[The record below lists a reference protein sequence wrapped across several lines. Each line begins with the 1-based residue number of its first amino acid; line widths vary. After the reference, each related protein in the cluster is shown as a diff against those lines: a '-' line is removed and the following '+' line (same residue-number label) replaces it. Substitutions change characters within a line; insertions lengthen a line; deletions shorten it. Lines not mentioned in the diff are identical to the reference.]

1 MRVAPVSKTVQSH
14 LLAAARPLTEPK
26 GTVVFRRDD
35 PAFGV
40 FLIQKGSVSLRLETG
55 EGKAILVRK
64 ATRDSI
70 IGLPSTLSGGR
81 YSLTAVTL
89 EKSELALIER
99 PALLELIKRD
109 PSLGLELLRAL
120 GEEVAEMRAVL
131 ASQPTPALAAV

>member
-26 GTVVFRRDD
+26 GAVIFRRDD

-81 YSLTAVTL
+81 YSMTAVTL

-99 PALLELIKRD
+99 PALLELIKSD
-109 PSLGLELLRAL
+109 SALGLELLRAL

-131 ASQPTPALAAV
+131 ASQPVPALAAV

>member
-14 LLAAARPLTEPK
+14 LLAAARPLTESK
-26 GTVVFRRDD
+26 GAVVFRRDD

-40 FLIQKGSVSLRLETG
+40 FLIQKGSISLRLETG

-99 PALLELIKRD
+99 PALLELIQRD

-120 GEEVAEMRAVL
+120 GGGVAEMRAVL
-131 ASQPTPALAAV
+131 ASQPTPALAAI

>member
-26 GTVVFRRDD
+26 GAVLFRRDD

-40 FLIQKGSVSLRLETG
+40 FLIRRGSVSLRLEAG

-81 YSLTAVTL
+81 YSMTAVTL

-99 PALLELIKRD
+99 PALLDLIKND
-109 PSLGLELLRAL
+109 SALGLELLRAL

>member
-14 LLAAARPLTEPK
+14 LLAAARPVTEPK
-26 GTVVFRRDD
+26 GAVLFRRDE

-40 FLIQKGSVSLRLETG
+40 YLVRKGSVSLRLEAG
-55 EGKAILVRK
+55 EGRAILVRK

-99 PALLELIKRD
+99 SALLELIKRD

-120 GEEVAEMRAVL
+120 GEEVTQMRAVL
-131 ASQPTPALAAV
+131 ASQPAPALAHV

>member
-14 LLAAARPLTEPK
+14 LLAAARPLNEPK
-26 GTVVFRRDD
+26 GAVLFRRDD

-40 FLIQKGSVSLRLETG
+40 FLIRKGSVSLRLETG

-70 IGLPSTLSGGR
+70 IGLPSTLSGSR

-89 EKSELALIER
+89 EKSEFALIER

-109 PSLGLELLRAL
+109 SSLGLELLRAL
-120 GEEVAEMRAVL
+120 GEEVAEMRSVL
-131 ASQPTPALAAV
+131 ASQPAPAMAAV